1 VTAPIVVV
9 GAGLAGLSAA
19 CHLAG
24 RGHDV
29 VVVEAGDVPGGRA
42 GTRSDGGYRFDTGP
56 TVLTMPDL
64 VRRATEAAGVDL
76 DDVLTLLPV
85 DPMYRACFADGSE
98 IRVRH
103 GREAMVQEIAET
115 CGPGEVDGFG
125 RFCDW
130 LSRLY
135 EVEQPNFIERNF
147 DHVHDLA
154 RPLKPA
160 IDLVRLGGF
169 GRLGKKVGSFFD
181 DERLVRLFSFQ
192 SLYAGLAPYEALAL
206 YGVITYMD
214 TVNGVFVPKG
224 GMHAL
229 PMALAEAA
237 TKAGAQFRYDSPVDR
252 IELAGGTSGPVQG
265 VRLVG
270 GERIAASAVVCTV
283 DLPVAYD
290 RLLPG
295 LTSPRSVRRGRYSPS
310 AIVWHAGVKGRLP
323 EGAAHHNIHFGKEWE
338 GAFKALL
345 DDGRRMPDPSLL
357 VTVPTVD
364 EPSMAPPDRH
374 VLYVLEPAPNLD
386 GKVDW
391 SREREKARADLA
403 AAVGGFGYPVDV
415 EVEHLVDPRDW
426 EAQGMAR
433 GTPFALS
440 HRFLQTGPFRPANVE
455 KRAPGLVFA
464 GSSTVPGVGVP
475 MVLVSGEL
483 AADRVEQA
491 VGRGAAR

>member
-1 VTAPIVVV
+1 MTVGAPVVVV

-29 VVVEAGDVPGGRA
+29 VVVEAADVPGGRA

-56 TVLTMPDL
+56 TVLTMPHL
-64 VRRATEAAGVDL
+64 VRRCTAAAGVEL
-76 DDVLTLLPV
+76 DDLLTLLPV

-98 IRVRH
+98 LRVRH
-103 GREAMVQEIAET
+103 GREAMEAEIAAV
-115 CGPGEVDGFG
+115 CGPGEVDGFR
-125 RFCDW
+125 RFCAW
-130 LSRLY
+130 LTRLY
-135 EVEQPNFIERNF
+135 EVEQPNFVERNF
-147 DHVHDLA
+147 YHVHDLA
-154 RPLKPA
+154 RPLRPA

-169 GRLGKKVGSFFD
+169 GKLGRKVGSFFD

-214 TVNGVFVPKG
+214 TVNGVFVPEG

-229 PMALAEAA
+229 PVALAAAA
-237 TKAGAQFRYDSPVDR
+237 TKAGAQFRYEAPVER
-252 IELAGGTSGPVQG
+252 IELAGGTDGPVQG
-265 VRLVG
+265 VRLV
-270 GERIAASAVVCTV
+270 
-283 DLPVAYD
+283 YD

-295 LTSPRSVRRGRYSPS
+295 LTPPRSVRRATYSPS
-310 AIVWHAGVKGRLP
+310 AIVWHAGVRGALP
-323 EGAAHHNIHFGKEWE
+323 EGVAHHNIHFGREWE
-338 GAFKALL
+338 GAFRALL
-345 DDGRRMPDPSLL
+345 DDGVRMPDPSLL

-386 GKVDW
+386 GRVDW
-391 SREREKARADLA
+391 SRERERARADLA
-403 AAVGGFGYPVDV
+403 AAVGRFGYPVDV

-455 KRAPGLVFA
+455 ERAPGLVFA

-483 AADRVEQA
+483 AADRVEQV
-491 VGRGAAR
+491 VGER